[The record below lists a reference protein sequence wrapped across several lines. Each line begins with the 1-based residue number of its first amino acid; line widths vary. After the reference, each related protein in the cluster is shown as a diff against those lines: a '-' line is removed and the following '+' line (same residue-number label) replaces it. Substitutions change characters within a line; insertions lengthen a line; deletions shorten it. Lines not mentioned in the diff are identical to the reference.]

1 MNKANVTSAR
11 RTRQARK
18 RNIPRETLGSE
29 NRRLFLS
36 ANLGFL
42 LRQLRRVREVR
53 SSELSRLLP
62 YCAGSYGSR
71 SGAVA
76 LIQIRLHVE
85 GLADRGL
92 SRPETLTVLR
102 GQLTLLRMR
111 AERGIAISVDLL
123 IRAERLARTLELSE
137 VPA

>member
-18 RNIPRETLGSE
+18 TNIPRETLGSE

-62 YCAGSYGSR
+62 YCAGSVWL
-71 SGAVA
+71 A
-76 LIQIRLHVE
+76 IRGGRV
-85 GLADRGL
+85 DSDPPPR
-92 SRPETLTVLR
+92 
-102 GQLTLLRMR
+102 
-111 AERGIAISVDLL
+111 RGIG
-123 IRAERLARTLELSE
+123 
-137 VPA
+137 